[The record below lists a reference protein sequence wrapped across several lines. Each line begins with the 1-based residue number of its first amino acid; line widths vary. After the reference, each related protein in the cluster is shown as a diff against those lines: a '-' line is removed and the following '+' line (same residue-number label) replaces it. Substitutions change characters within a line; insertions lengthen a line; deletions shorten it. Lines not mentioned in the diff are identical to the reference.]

1 MKFIILATVSLC
13 FVFGFAASTTYAQT
27 GLVTSVAKAPVA
39 PDGDVAGAATDFV
52 INLAVDQD
60 PAEPGLVLAVDES
73 IRVVLPDA
81 FVFTDPKGR
90 PITDLFGAKDCVP
103 TMLKCSTGGLLQ
115 GWPQH
120 PILPSFPPGKEP
132 QYTFSYDEEANSVIF
147 TAAKDIDGV
156 PLRGPG
162 IKAMHMLL
170 LGFTNPEKPGDYP
183 IRVSI
188 HSADGKERKAGVG
201 KFMIRPAIA
210 PSINITSVFVP
221 GDENGG
227 NPPNPNTIYQE
238 TTTGAITPMP
248 WDFLV
253 WDGNGNAYE
262 GLEIVSES
270 ETVGFLVHNEKKVG
284 TITIST
290 PVGATGQS
298 VSGGPAVT
306 IPGTPLIGNSFGAPI
321 PAGRLTA
328 IFVAGSEPGRYFT
341 TFALDGGNTA
351 TMVVDVLG
359 DK

>member
-1 MKFIILATVSLC
+1 MKFLTLTTVSLC
-13 FVFGFAASTTYAQT
+13 FVVSLAASTAYAQT
-27 GLVTSVAKAPVA
+27 GLVASISKAPVT
-39 PDGDVAGAATDFV
+39 PDGDVAGAVTDFV

-60 PAEPGLVLAVDES
+60 PSEPGLKLDAGES

-147 TAAKDIDGV
+147 TAVKDIDGV
-156 PLRGPG
+156 PLPGPG

-170 LGFTNPEKPGDYP
+170 LGFTNPKQPGYYP
-183 IRVSI
+183 IRVSF
-188 HSADGKERKAGVG
+188 HSVDGAERAAGVG
-201 KFMIRPAIA
+201 KFMIRPAIT

-238 TTTGAITPMP
+238 TTAGAITPMP
-248 WDFLV
+248 WDFLI
-253 WDGNGNAYE
+253 WDSNGNAYE

-270 ETVGFLVHNEKKVG
+270 ETGGSIVHNETKVG
-284 TITIST
+284 TVTIST
-290 PVGATGQS
+290 PVGATGQG
-298 VSGGPAVT
+298 VSGGPSVK
-306 IPGTPLIGNSFGAPI
+306 IPGTPLIGSSFGAPI
-321 PAGRLTA
+321 PTGRLTA
-328 IFVAGSEPGRYFT
+328 IFTAGSEPGRYFT
-341 TFALDGGNTA
+341 TFTLDGGNSA
-351 TMVVDVLG
+351 TMVVDVLIG
-359 DK
+359 E

>member
-1 MKFIILATVSLC
+1 MKFIIPTTVSLC
-13 FVFGFAASTTYAQT
+13 FVIALAASTAYAQT
-27 GLVTSVAKAPVA
+27 GLVTSIAKAPIS
-39 PDGDVAGAATDFV
+39 PDGDVSGAASDFV

-60 PAEPGLVLAVDES
+60 PAKPGLKLAAGES
-73 IRVVLPDA
+73 IRVTLPDT
-81 FVFTDPKGR
+81 FVFADPKGR

-103 TMLKCSTGGLLQ
+103 TMLKCSTGAFLQ

-132 QYTFSYDEEANSVIF
+132 QYTLSYDEEANSVIF

-156 PLRGPG
+156 PLPGPG
-162 IKAMHMLL
+162 IKYLHMLL
-170 LGFTNPEKPGDYP
+170 LGFTNPEQPGDFP

-188 HSADGKERKAGVG
+188 HSTDGKERTAGVG
-201 KFMIRPAIA
+201 KFTIRPAIT

-221 GDENGG
+221 GDKNGG
-227 NPPNPNTIYQE
+227 KPPNANTIYQE
-238 TTTGAITPMP
+238 TTAGAITPIP

-270 ETVGFLVHNEKKVG
+270 EIGGFIMHNGTKVG
-284 TITIST
+284 TVTIST

-298 VSGGPAVT
+298 VSGGPSVK

-321 PAGRLTA
+321 PTGRLTA
-328 IFVAGSEPGRYFT
+328 IFTAGSELGRYFT
-341 TFALDGGNTA
+341 TFALDVGNTA
-351 TMVVDVLG
+351 TMVVDVLDG
-359 DK
+359 K